1 MHHTSVAEKLGTVTL
16 YERLGAATGIERL
29 VDAIVDAHMRNP
41 VIKAR
46 FLPYR
51 DEPNRLAE
59 LKQHLCGFMAAGTG
73 GPDEYEGRSMPE
85 AHRGMN
91 VSEAEYMAATDDI
104 LNAMEDHGYDQAVR
118 NEVLAI
124 LYSLKDEIMRV

>member
-1 MHHTSVAEKLGTVTL
+1 MNTSVAEKLGTVPL
-16 YERLGAATGIERL
+16 YERLGAAAGIERL
-29 VDAIVDAHMRNP
+29 VDASIDGHMRNP
-41 VIKAR
+41 AIKAR

-51 DEPNRLAE
+51 DAPDRLAE
-59 LKQHLCGFMAAGTG
+59 LKQHLCRFMAVGTG
-73 GPDEYEGRSMPE
+73 GPDEYDGRSMPE

-104 LNAMEDHGYDQAVR
+104 LNAMDGHGYDRALR

-124 LYSLKDEIMRV
+124 LYSLKEEIMRV

>member
-1 MHHTSVAEKLGTVTL
+1 
-16 YERLGAATGIERL
+16 
-29 VDAIVDAHMRNP
+29 MRNP

-51 DEPNRLAE
+51 DAPDRLAE
-59 LKQHLCGFMAAGTG
+59 LKQHLCRFMAAGTG
-73 GPDEYEGRSMPE
+73 GPNEYQGRSMPE

-104 LNAMEDHGYDQAVR
+104 LNAMHDHGYDRTVR

-124 LYSLKDEIMRV
+124 LYPLKEEIMRV